1 MARKK
6 TPIRYTSR
14 DFNSIKQDL
23 LEYARRYYPNTFKDF
38 NEASFGSLMM
48 DTVSYVGDILS
59 FYLDYQVNE
68 SFLDTA
74 IEYGNVIKHGREL
87 GYKFRGN
94 PSSFGT
100 ETFYVIVPAKSAG
113 LGPDPAYIP
122 ILLKGSELSSTS
134 RNGYVVNENVD
145 FSNPNNEV
153 VVAEVDEDTGVPISY
168 AIKAKGQIISGEL
181 VEEIIPVGEYEE
193 FKRIELSGENIA
205 EIISCVDSE
214 GHEYFE
220 VDYLSQNVIYTSVIN
235 RGEDKDTV
243 PAILKPVIVARRF
256 ILVQEQD
263 TSYLQF
269 GYGSQEEIKL
279 SSVADPSQVVLQ
291 VHGKDY
297 TVDDSFDPS
306 KLLSTDK
313 FGVAP
318 SNTTLRVVYR
328 KNTSENVNAAVDTIT
343 EVANSNFQ
351 FENIVNLNEAKVS
364 SVINS
369 LEVTNEDPIVGDVS
383 LPGSTEL
390 KHRMLDTFATQN
402 RAVVK
407 EDYISVVY
415 NMPPQ
420 YGAIK
425 RVNIVQ
431 DKDSFKRNLNM
442 YIVSEDEDGTLTEAP
457 DALKNNLKTW
467 LVRNKMINDT
477 IDILDARI
485 VNIGIEFEAIA
496 EYEQNKYILINDA
509 TQKLIELFENKQQ
522 IGEPFSITQIYTALN
537 DVDGISDTVSVKVVQ
552 KKGQLYSDIRFDIK
566 EQTSADGRYISV
578 PENLILEIKYPKLDI
593 KGTVK

>member
-1 MARKK
+1 
-6 TPIRYTSR
+6 
-14 DFNSIKQDL
+14 
-23 LEYARRYYPNTFKDF
+23 
-38 NEASFGSLMM
+38 
-48 DTVSYVGDILS
+48 
-59 FYLDYQVNE
+59 
-68 SFLDTA
+68 
-74 IEYGNVIKHGREL
+74 
-87 GYKFRGN
+87 
-94 PSSFGT
+94 
-100 ETFYVIVPAKSAG
+100 
-113 LGPDPAYIP
+113 
-122 ILLKGSELSSTS
+122 
-134 RNGYVVNENVD
+134 
-145 FSNPNNEV
+145 
-153 VVAEVDEDTGVPISY
+153 
-168 AIKAKGQIISGEL
+168 
-181 VEEIIPVGEYEE
+181 
-193 FKRIELSGENIA
+193 
-205 EIISCVDSE
+205 
-214 GHEYFE
+214 
-220 VDYLSQNVIYTSVIN
+220 
-235 RGEDKDTV
+235 
-243 PAILKPVIVARRF
+243 
-256 ILVQEQD
+256 
-263 TSYLQF
+263 
-269 GYGSQEEIKL
+269 
-279 SSVADPSQVVLQ
+279 
-291 VHGKDY
+291 
-297 TVDDSFDPS
+297 
-306 KLLSTDK
+306 
-313 FGVAP
+313 
-318 SNTTLRVVYR
+318 VVYR

-522 IGEPFSITQIYTALN
+522 IG
-537 DVDGISDTVSVKVVQ
+537 
-552 KKGQLYSDIRFDIK
+552 
-566 EQTSADGRYISV
+566 
-578 PENLILEIKYPKLDI
+578 
-593 KGTVK
+593 